1 MCYYVFMSKS
11 KSKLIGVV
19 SSPVKIMPNLAPPPS
34 LPMAVSTP
42 MLQAVLDRRL
52 LTNEERRSL
61 TGHFPIDILYI
72 KNLPMGHRGNRLYL
86 FLEQRDANNNPQLKL
101 IPYEGVTDQSDHQ
114 NVIRAYQNLGY
125 NVSNTI
131 SNEMSW
137 RMGRMIIHSN
147 GQWAQ
152 ILINGMS
159 PFTSNFVLAEAAYS
173 PNPPYTVN
181 LKEVRFERRQ
191 IPNRPI
197 GDLGIDYQSM
207 NRPRKISRTS
217 TAGEILVTREESKS
231 ITPVNLLIVGG
242 LLFAGIYAYDKL
254 KKK

>member
-1 MCYYVFMSKS
+1 MSKS
-11 KSKLIGVV
+11 KSRLTGT
-19 SSPVKIMPNLAPPPS
+19 SSIPVKLMPDLAPPPS
-34 LPMAVSTP
+34 MPLAVSTP
-42 MLQAVLDRRL
+42 MLQAILDRRL
-52 LTNEERRSL
+52 LTNEERFSL
-61 TGHFPIDILYI
+61 TGHTPIDILYI
-72 KNLPMGHRGNRLYL
+72 KNLPMGHRGNRIYL

-137 RMGRMIIHSN
+137 RMGRIIIRGN

-152 ILINGMS
+152 VLINGMT
-159 PFTSNFVLAEAAYS
+159 PFTSNFVLAEASYS
-173 PNPPYTVN
+173 PNPPYVVN

-191 IPNRPI
+191 IPRRPM
-197 GDLGIDYQSM
+197 GDLGIDYQLMS
-207 NRPRKISRTS
+207 RPVKISRTS
-217 TAGEILVTREESKS
+217 TAGDIQVVREESKS
-231 ITPVNLLIVGG
+231 ITPGNLLIVGG
-242 LLFAGIYAYDKL
+242 LLIAGIYAYDKL